1 MKHLQYSF
9 LIDQAEELIPCDAA
23 SEEFLARI
31 DPQDFQAHVQ
41 SLELNNAN
49 LATTILLNHTSYTL
63 RLVPV
68 SAVRSAAQAK
78 ILDNWNG
85 AYIAVLQDQVSLSS
99 VLYTLSKNAGADSV
113 TADMFEDYDTG
124 IYVTRADGVSMFINS
139 RYEQITGIRREDAV
153 GQTIFTLHNQ
163 GMYMPLVTPV
173 ILRINKE
180 YTVLQSFAGGRYG
193 IISGT

>member
-9 LIDQAEELIPCDAA
+9 LIDQAGDLIPCDAA
-23 SEEFLARI
+23 SEEFLAGI

-78 ILDNWNG
+78 ILDKWDG

-113 TADMFEDYDTG
+113 TADMFEDYGTG

-153 GQTIFTLHNQ
+153 GQ
-163 GMYMPLVTPV
+163 
-173 ILRINKE
+173 
-180 YTVLQSFAGGRYG
+180 
-193 IISGT
+193 SGPWCPGSRHS

>member
-9 LIDQAEELIPCDAA
+9 LIDRAGDLFPCDTA
-23 SEEFLARI
+23 SEEFLAGI
-31 DPQDFQAHVQ
+31 DPDDFQAHVQ

-85 AYIAVLQDQVSLSS
+85 AYIAVLQDLVSLSS
-99 VLYTLSKNAGADSV
+99 VLYTL
-113 TADMFEDYDTG
+113 
-124 IYVTRADGVSMFINS
+124 
-139 RYEQITGIRREDAV
+139 
-153 GQTIFTLHNQ
+153 
-163 GMYMPLVTPV
+163 
-173 ILRINKE
+173 
-180 YTVLQSFAGGRYG
+180 
-193 IISGT
+193 